1 MALFQPDGGVVAG
14 GISYTA
20 PSFTYGTQQAVNG
33 GFSFD
38 LPLATVQA
46 FTNNALSFSAN
57 NSANAQGFLQGVLN
71 SAQSNVNRTA
81 DRAYDY
87 QTTALGTLES
97 MQGRALSSMEK
108 FNKRNAQAAISV
120 AAMQAVPSVMN
131 RFGGSGGG
139 RATGGGLW

>member
-1 MALFQPDGGVVAG
+1 MALYQPDAGAVAG

-20 PSFTYGTQQAVNG
+20 PSFTYGTTQAVNG

-87 QTTALGTLES
+87 QTTALASLES
-97 MQGRALSSMEK
+97 MQSRALGSMDK
-108 FNKRNAQAAISV
+108 FNKRNAQAAIAV
-120 AAMQAVPSVMN
+120 AAMQSAPAYLP
-131 RFGGSGGG
+131 RPGQRGGSS
-139 RATGGGLW
+139 TGGGMW